1 MKSREIIV
9 GLVFLAAVGVALY
22 FAIELGGTGQIKMPW
37 EAKDKRYR
45 AVFPQVGG
53 LSESAPVWV
62 SGVPKGQV
70 RKLYVDPRNGQVE
83 VTFTLDESI
92 RLHEGAT
99 AEIISSSAFGGKT
112 VVVGI
117 GDPRKPDFDSG
128 TAIQGTLLEDVFTS
142 ASRSISKIDEGI
154 DIAVDTLKEVNAIV
168 KDVRTGKGPVG
179 TVLYDEK
186 VADDIRDTTHNI
198 RTMSED
204 GKSITSDIRDIT
216 NKVNT
221 GDGTLSMI
229 LNDADT
235 AQRVKRTIQ
244 NVEDT
249 SDHAVGISRAGERIA
264 NNLAEGKGL
273 FGALLVD
280 DEVAENGK
288 GIIRKT
294 NSAMDD
300 VGRASKDIADIVG
313 KANRGEGTLGKI
325 INDPTLYND
334 LLNGINT
341 LRAGFEDIR
350 EQAPITTFATLL
362 FQVFQ

>member
-1 MKSREIIV
+1 MKAREIIV
-9 GLVFLAAVGVALY
+9 GLVFVFAIAIALY
-22 FAIELGGTGQIKMPW
+22 FAVTIGGTGQIKMPW
-37 EAKDKRYR
+37 EAKDKKYR

-53 LSESAPVWV
+53 LSESASVWV

-83 VTFTLDESI
+83 VTFTLDENI
-92 RLHEGAT
+92 ILHEDAT

-112 VVVGI
+112 ISVGI
-117 GDPRKPDFDSG
+117 GDPRKLEFDSSK
-128 TAIQGTLLEDVFTS
+128 AIQGVILEDVFTA
-142 ASRSISKIDEGI
+142 ASRSIGKIDQGI
-154 DIAVDTLKEVNAIV
+154 DIAIDTLKEVNAIV
-168 KDVRTGKGPVG
+168 KDVRSGKGPVG

-198 RTMSED
+198 RDMSED
-204 GKSITSDIRDIT
+204 GKSITTDIRDIT
-216 NKVNT
+216 NKINT

-264 NNLAEGKGL
+264 NNLADGKGL

-280 DEVAENGK
+280 EEVAENGK

-294 NSAMDD
+294 NNALDD